1 MAEVRDFDDALA
13 RAGKTFAKI
22 KILNKAIHGDTDLK
36 RGQIYD
42 ILKKAKLE
50 KV

>member
-1 MAEVRDFDDALA
+1 MRDFDDALA

-22 KILNKAIHGDTDLK
+22 KILNKDTNRDKSLK

-42 ILKKAKLE
+42 ILKRAKVEKA
-50 KV
+50 